1 MKKALILLS
10 CASLALVGV
19 GCQKTAQT
27 DGPDPG
33 VEQKEDVAVVF
44 GAYVNRST
52 TTKAGFEGTLT
63 TDALKTAASGG
74 FGVFG
79 YYTNDEPYS
88 PSAKPD
94 FMYNQQVRFTG
105 SAWDYAPIKYWPN
118 NYGAEA
124 QSDAIDRL
132 SFFAYAPYADVTYST
147 GLVSDGSLTGITA
160 LTRNTAAGDP
170 LVKYAVSMD
179 PATSVDLCWG
189 VSAGDFTSSVD
200 GNNNTVEAGQPF
212 LNLIKPKTGDRL
224 SFNFKHAL
232 AALNVRVDT
241 DIDVVHHDD
250 SGDLDAETRIYV
262 RSVTFEGF
270 TTKGALNLNNGTWY
284 DLAGTSLP
292 DKGQVT
298 VYDGRRDGREGVA
311 SAAAT
316 NETPVGLNPVLV
328 QSVPYYTVDGEGNTI
343 ANPSLSEGVTH
354 TAVNLFNGEDIDTP
368 VLVIPNN
375 ASMKVT
381 IVYDVE
387 TKDDHLATTLADRET
402 RGSSIENNITKSV
415 MIGTDDLALVAGKKY
430 TLNLH
435 LGMTSVKMEATVSD
449 WDNGSEADV
458 DMPVNSSTT
467 ATITVGGVTVDPGTG
482 TGI

>member
-1 MKKALILLS
+1 M
-10 CASLALVGV
+10 
-19 GCQKTAQT
+19 
-27 DGPDPG
+27 
-33 VEQKEDVAVVF
+33 
-44 GAYVNRST
+44 
-52 TTKAGFEGTLT
+52 
-63 TDALKTAASGG
+63 
-74 FGVFG
+74 
-79 YYTNDEPYS
+79 
-88 PSAKPD
+88 
-94 FMYNQQVRFTG
+94 
-105 SAWDYAPIKYWPN
+105 
-118 NYGAEA
+118 
-124 QSDAIDRL
+124 
-132 SFFAYAPYADVTYST
+132 
-147 GLVSDGSLTGITA
+147 
-160 LTRNTAAGDP
+160 
-170 LVKYAVSMD
+170 
-179 PATSVDLCWG
+179 
-189 VSAGDFTSSVD
+189 
-200 GNNNTVEAGQPF
+200 
-212 LNLIKPKTGDRL
+212 
-224 SFNFKHAL
+224 
-232 AALNVRVDT
+232 DT
-241 DIDVVHHDD
+241 DIDVVAHDE

-316 NETPVGLNPVLV
+316 NETPIGLNPVLI
-328 QSVPYYTVDGEGNTI
+328 QSVPYYTDDGAGNSI
-343 ANPSLSEGVTH
+343 ANPALSVGVTH
-354 TAVNLFNGEDIDTP
+354 NPVNLFNGESIDTP

-435 LGMTSVKMEATVSD
+435 LGMTSVKMEATVAD
-449 WDNGSEADV
+449 WDEGSEADV